1 MEFDHART
9 TPLYAVQYRMDRPVS
24 AAICSLSRRSQG
36 SVFIKQGTGVSATV
50 SSVGVVLGLNTP
62 ETLVV
67 FNLRA
72 TEVHTLCRVTA
83 RLEPVVIIPEVTSL
97 HHKPVTAQQADQCH
111 LVSLG

>member
-1 MEFDHART
+1 
-9 TPLYAVQYRMDRPVS
+9 
-24 AAICSLSRRSQG
+24 
-36 SVFIKQGTGVSATV
+36 VSATV

-97 HHKPVTAQQADQCH
+97 HHKPVPAQQADQCH